1 MRLDERVREF
11 RRPRGRSWIEIECAR
26 NADVAR
32 IQSPSRE
39 RMGAGTLAE
48 ALASLHQIHA
58 AMNPNV
64 DMALAWWVHPDSPS
78 QSSS

>member
-1 MRLDERVREF
+1 
-11 RRPRGRSWIEIECAR
+11 
-26 NADVAR
+26 
-32 IQSPSRE
+32 
-39 RMGAGTLAE
+39 MGAGTLAE

-58 AMNPNV
+58 AMNANV